1 MTNKRSLVLLIDDN
15 IGFAREYSET
25 LQSSCGA
32 HVIYATTAS
41 EALEL
46 VKKEP
51 IKIAIID
58 QVMPVKGTELFK
70 QIKKI
75 DPYIRTIL
83 LTAEAGRRDLTDAA
97 NMGFDYTLLKEDED
111 MDSLPSK
118 ILILL
123 SKYNAQKFDHS
134 KPIYC
139 KKQRLL
145 FAKKPPVN
153 YYIEHYETIDDKYAD
168 PDGWITRDIV
178 EKGESLTYEEEF
190 NFDVD
195 FNYTESF
202 KINNE
207 ASLGISIS
215 QLSDFKNSLS
225 TQMASDFSNTYTES
239 LKRIL
244 KRKKILDLPKDQQD
258 IVSRVYEYTKVYH
271 QIKVYIRKE
280 CSCCNEQSITP
291 ITVNLPIPII
301 RYRIIEHFADG
312 TKKEINS
319 GEITA

>member
-1 MTNKRSLVLLIDDN
+1 MTNRKSLVLLIDDN
-15 IGFAREYSET
+15 IDFAREYSEN
-25 LQSSCGA
+25 LQSLCGA
-32 HVIYATTAS
+32 DVIYATTAS
-41 EALEL
+41 DALEL
-46 VKKEP
+46 VKKKP

-70 QIKKI
+70 QIKEI

-118 ILILL
+118 ILVLL
-123 SKYNAQKFDHS
+123 SKYNAQKFNHS
-134 KPIYC
+134 KPFFC
-139 KKQRLL
+139 KKKRLI
-145 FAKKPPVN
+145 FTKKPLVN
-153 YYIEHYETIDDKYAD
+153 YYIQQYETIDDKYAD
-168 PDGWITRDIV
+168 PDGWITRDII

-190 NFDVD
+190 DFEVD
-195 FNYTESF
+195 FNYSESF

-207 ASLGISIS
+207 ASLGLSFS
-215 QLSDFKNSLS
+215 QLGDFKNSLS
-225 TQMASDFSNTYTES
+225 VQMANDFSNTYTES

-244 KRKKILDLPKDQQD
+244 KRKKILDLPSEQQD

-271 QIKVYIRKE
+271 RIKVYIRKE
-280 CSCCNEQSITP
+280 CYCCNEQSITP

-301 RYRIIEHFADG
+301 KYRIIEYFTDG